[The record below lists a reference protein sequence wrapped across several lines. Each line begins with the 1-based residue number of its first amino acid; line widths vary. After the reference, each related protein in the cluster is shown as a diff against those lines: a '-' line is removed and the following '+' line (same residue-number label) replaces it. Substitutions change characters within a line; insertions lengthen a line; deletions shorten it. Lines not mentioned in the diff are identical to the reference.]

1 MVVYRD
7 STKFLKFVEWAQ
19 KVLYDKVP
27 KPSKDEL
34 TFMYVDELGVTRD
47 IKSMD
52 DLDAWLDVMWYKHP
66 PELIVTDIDAL
77 MYKAEKKWCA
87 ATEFFQ
93 LYDLDGNGKI
103 DQMELKNAMGAIGAK
118 LSQKEL
124 TAMMREADE
133 DGCAH
138 VPDPFRS
145 FSAPHRDS
153 YLHVANCTDE
163 SQR

>member
-1 MVVYRD
+1 MQHPLRKFGVNFTVAVTHHTKDNTQRKMVVYRD

-77 MYKAEKKWCA
+77 MYKAE
-87 ATEFFQ
+87 
-93 LYDLDGNGKI
+93 I
-103 DQMELKNAMGAIGAK
+103 
-118 LSQKEL
+118 
-124 TAMMREADE
+124 
-133 DGCAH
+133 
-138 VPDPFRS
+138 RS
-145 FSAPHRDS
+145 G
-153 YLHVANCTDE
+153 
-163 SQR
+163 